1 MSMMKR
7 HLKCMIV
14 LLLLFIVPFL
24 TLFTAEIDSL
34 HIYKNPFLY
43 GKHYSA
49 NQFNSTS
56 EYTERV
62 AIFIN
67 SSKVSNGLYAQAT
80 RVYLNMTVNNETV
93 NDKIDKINRRED
105 TSDFAMNGLLRMMYL
120 DKDKNNIT
128 VNLKN
133 RIKEAILNFKY
144 WFTEPNDDDMIFWT
158 ENHMILFHTAELL
171 AGQLYPNENFPN
183 SNMNGTD
190 HINHAIPLINQWLNW
205 KGQLGFAEWHSNIY
219 YRLELTALLNL
230 VDYAED
236 NDIATKAAML
246 VDLIAFDFAC
256 NYYQGIYAT
265 AHGRTEDHK
274 QLGTSRLDPPNREST
289 SEAAW
294 LLLNI
299 GYHRENDGDNSA
311 AVFLATSEK
320 YNPPPI
326 LENIATASKNAIEH
340 KSRNNIGLYEGS
352 GYGIGYSNLND
363 LMFWWGMSA
372 PAASPIIEKS
382 FDTIDQ
388 YDLQDELVFNDPD
401 FDDLFEIAALI
412 QGVSLSEVADLVK
425 DVTQGVC
432 LEAVNTYTYRT
443 PYYQLSGAQ
452 DHQKGMNGLQEHI
465 WQASLDDNATIY
477 TSSPGGV
484 SPQEFT
490 GGWKPRATLY
500 KDVGIIQYD
509 RKMQQLILELV
520 FLYLGDKPYTHAYF
534 PRWAFEEIRWNDHW
548 TFGLRNNAYVAL
560 YSYEP
565 TIWENDYELR
575 ANGKKNVWIVELGSQ
590 AEDGSFD
597 AFVNNIL
604 AAPLEIQ
611 HLPIGFNVRYTS
623 PSQGLIEVGWNAP
636 MYVQS
641 QKVDIGPYPRFN
653 NSYCN
658 QQFGTNI
665 TLIEFGDESLE
676 LDFNLGNRTYLN
688 S

>member
-1 MSMMKR
+1 M
-7 HLKCMIV
+7 
-14 LLLLFIVPFL
+14 
-24 TLFTAEIDSL
+24 
-34 HIYKNPFLY
+34 
-43 GKHYSA
+43 
-49 NQFNSTS
+49 
-56 EYTERV
+56 
-62 AIFIN
+62 
-67 SSKVSNGLYAQAT
+67 SNGLYAQST
-80 RVYLNMTVNNETV
+80 RIYLNLSINNDTVNNR
-93 NDKIDKINRRED
+93 IAKINRRED
-105 TSDFAMNGLLRMMYL
+105 TSDFDMNGLLRLLYL
-120 DKDKNNIT
+120 DQDKNNISAP
-128 VNLKN
+128 LKET
-133 RIKEAILNFKY
+133 IKNAILNFKY

-171 AGQLYPNENFPN
+171 AGQLYPSENFVN
-183 SNMNGTD
+183 SNMNGTE
-190 HINHAIPLINQWLNW
+190 HVNHALPLINRWLDW

-230 VDYAED
+230 VDYAQ
-236 NDIATKAAML
+236 DIDISTKAAML

-256 NYYQGIYAT
+256 NYYKGIYAT
-265 AHGRTEDHK
+265 AHGRTEDNR
-274 QLGTSRLDPPNREST
+274 QLGTSLFDPPNREAT
-289 SEAAW
+289 SEPAW
-294 LLLNI
+294 LMLNI

-320 YNPPPI
+320 YTPPPI
-326 LENIATASKNAIEH
+326 LEHIATASKNAIEH
-340 KSRNNIGLYEGS
+340 KSRNNIGLYDGS
-352 GYGIGYSNLND
+352 NYGISYTSLSD
-363 LMFWWGMSA
+363 LMFWWGTSA
-372 PAASPIIEKS
+372 PAAAPIIEKS
-382 FDTIDQ
+382 FDIIDE

-412 QGVSLSEVADLVK
+412 QGVSLSEVSELVK

-490 GGWKPRATLY
+490 GGWKPRATFY

-534 PRWAFEEIRWNDHW
+534 PKWAFEEIRWNDHW

-565 TIWENDYELR
+565 TWWENDYEIR

-590 AEDGSFD
+590 TEDGSFN
-597 AFVNNIL
+597 AFISKIL
-604 AAPLEIQ
+604 TAQLEIH
-611 HLPIGFNVRYTS
+611 HLPLGFNIRYNS
-623 PSQGLIEVGWNAP
+623 PSQGLIEVGWDAP
-636 MYVQS
+636 MYVQNHM
-641 QKVDIGPYPRFN
+641 VDLGPYPRFN

-658 QQFGTNI
+658 QEFGTNL

-676 LDFNLGNRTYLN
+676 LDFNLINRTYLD
-688 S
+688 